1 MQRIK
6 RKRYVIKSKFR
17 FTVFLAVI
25 LLISVTTVTA
35 LLGMNDASGMT
46 KQQYTQIQVYPGD
59 TLWSIA
65 CEHMSDDMD
74 IREAVHILSKVNQI
88 SASQLYAG
96 QIIKIPVAA
105 K

>member
-1 MQRIK
+1 MQKIK

-25 LLISVTTVTA
+25 ILISITTVTA
-35 LLGMNDASGMT
+35 VLGMNDASGMT
-46 KQQYTQIQVYPGD
+46 KQQYTQIRVYPGD

-65 CEHMSDDMD
+65 CEHMPDDMD
-74 IREAVHILSKVNQI
+74 VREAVHILSNINQI

-96 QIIKIPVAA
+96 QIIKIPASA